1 MTQGGTAA
9 ERCHIHDLG
18 PGQSFTVRNELHFPV
33 QRNRSAR
40 SGLGHMRSNWL
51 FIEVRKSTWPP
62 LASGHRPSIPKTTAC
77 LGRFDDVELAEA
89 LCVCDHLDCDDLAVG
104 NREGHDGGERA

>member
-18 PGQSFTVRNELHFPV
+18 PGQSFTVRNELHFP
-33 QRNRSAR
+33 
-40 SGLGHMRSNWL
+40 SNVTGQPAS
-51 FIEVRKSTWPP
+51 VRITCAATGSLLRCGSPRCRP

-89 LCVCDHLDCDDLAVG
+89 LCVCDHVDRDDFAVD
-104 NREGHDGGERA
+104 NPEGHGRGET